1 MLGFGP
7 ISGLPIASAGLGQI
21 YVVAISEYGYGNDP
35 STAANYSSISQ
46 LESGLGAE
54 ALSVYKTLTSSLSET
69 LFSKDSY
76 SVLANF
82 LSSAVEFGQGND
94 TSTVA
99 KYSSISQLESG
110 LGAEALSVY
119 KTLTSSLAET
129 LTSQEYFTVLA
140 SFLGSVVEPSSS
152 TDSVNAAKVLVVIGI
167 DYASSVDSS
176 NRVYY
181 MPVFTSEAAI
191 STEVEIP
198 LALLVSIV
206 SENASSLDKFN
217 TLLQGYANVS
227 EGSQAAELV
236 TWYQT
241 TFNSVLEAPRASDV
255 SSENILTNA
264 ISLETTFT
272 KDTLKYPLGIQDA
285 TEIVDLTDFMY
296 AIRWRI
302 IP

>member
-35 STAANYSSISQ
+35 STAANYSSINQ
-46 LESGLGAE
+46 LESGFGAE
-54 ALSVYKTLTSSLSET
+54 ILSVYKTLTSSLSET

-76 SVLANF
+76 SVLA
-82 LSSAVEFGQGND
+82 
-94 TSTVA
+94 
-99 KYSSISQLESG
+99 
-110 LGAEALSVY
+110 
-119 KTLTSSLAET
+119 
-129 LTSQEYFTVLA
+129 
-140 SFLGSVVEPSSS
+140 SFLGSVVEPSSG
-152 TDSVNAAKVLVVIGI
+152 TGSVNAAKVLVVIGI

-181 MPVFTSEAAI
+181 MPVFTSEAAM

-198 LALLVSIV
+198 LALLISIV
-206 SENASSLDKFN
+206 SENAYSLDKFN